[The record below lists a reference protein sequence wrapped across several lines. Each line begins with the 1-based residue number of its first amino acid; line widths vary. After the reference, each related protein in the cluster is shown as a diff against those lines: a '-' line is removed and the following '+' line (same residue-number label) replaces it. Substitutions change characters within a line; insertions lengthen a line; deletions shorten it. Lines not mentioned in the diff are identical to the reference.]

1 MSFDKTLLHNFPY
14 RAKILR
20 PLTAAFA
27 LLLLVA
33 VSRPAIADPAI
44 APSQAYS
51 QRNTPEA
58 IARVARKLAAMLNP
72 NVRGMAPFNQAIH
85 AKRYA
90 AALHAFKQF
99 FMKKMLY
106 ANFKPGWSLSAWLPG
121 PSNASAARRAAI
133 FARANALLHGQM
145 IIKGKTVDIGE
156 PGAVNW
162 LKFSKGGMINGNVF
176 PWHVAAFDPL
186 VSAYTFTGNPKY
198 LRTWCDY
205 VDDWTLNQK
214 AGMAALKPELV
225 GDIFTGG
232 PYSLMALAQ
241 TLHDIAATPGS
252 SAALPA
258 ATLARVVMRVFWND
272 LPPAVVYFRSCPQ
285 NWDLA
290 AAPPFVED
298 AGYFDMFQVS
308 HLCLRLGR
316 RLMET
321 NITTQTFPDGTD
333 NQRDNGYNYAYPIA
347 AAQFMAALNRQN
359 IHPEWMTPEWLQQ
372 WNYNLQ
378 QRCRFL
384 WHCLTQNGEDPAG
397 LRADKRDRAPECLSV
412 TMSAAPSTLYETA
425 IQRLIYVYFH
435 AMQAKT
441 CSTSL
446 WLTHNYVISHEPE
459 PAYRS
464 EWFPYAGYYLLRNGW
479 KQDDALLFML
489 STNNPGKD
497 FRTVTDNNIVT
508 LRDFGQDLIATTQTG
523 AYGYNNSPLWVDGK
537 GEFFHAGIP
546 QWGHRGYMISVR
558 RDKPSRCF
566 WLSSRHFTVAQGV
579 YKGPFGDLPHGPDT
593 SAGIL
598 SDEIL
603 WNKAL
608 VQASQNAIRGVR
620 YARWI
625 EAPGGSGLYI
635 ITDRISSSVPHKYSE
650 LWPLPIGS
658 SKFTVFRNRDIV
670 ADQAAQSIKTRTPG
684 VANLSMYNFG
694 QPVKYTKQLDRIRTK
709 WIYSHRLYNLCI
721 IHANWKNQGGHS
733 LLITVIDPR
742 KNMAHRIASIRA
754 LSPGHDVQGFTAHL
768 KNKMTIEYLAATNRA
783 RPLTLGAI
791 TADAKSLLLETAPGG
806 TIRGV
811 VLGCLHLTANG
822 ASEQLPRPDFEF
834 ALRSGSFTIR
844 HLVYRPIL
852 PVKILPG
859 NTNGFVG
866 SQQIALT
873 CPTPDVQIR
882 YTLDG
887 ISPDAHSPLYTR
899 PFTID
904 RSTVIKARAFRY
916 GVTAMPFTQDGT
928 EVTDVSRAVFTR
940 LHMEP
945 AQHVRQQPAS
955 GLLYDYYKGSWRSV
969 LLFHHLLKPQGSGV
983 VPKLFDLKFRKGAP
997 GPCAFRYAGY
1007 FDAPADGAYTFYA
1020 PHELVATTLMAG
1032 YSLRVTVDGNR
1043 WYPATSRHA
1052 YGTWTIGLKK
1062 GLHSFQVFW
1071 GNYRTPGLAAKL
1083 NNPGLKAPLI
1093 WNGVTPNL
1101 EISGP
1106 NLVKQPIRSA
1116 WLRR

>member
-1 MSFDKTLLHNFPY
+1 MQPFDQAM
-14 RAKILR
+14 RAR
-20 PLTAAFA
+20 NYTAA
-27 LLLLVA
+27 L
-33 VSRPAIADPAI
+33 
-44 APSQAYS
+44 Q
-51 QRNTPEA
+51 
-58 IARVARKLAAMLNP
+58 
-72 NVRGMAPFNQAIH
+72 
-85 AKRYA
+85 
-90 AALHAFKQF
+90 AFKQLLLHRMRYINTNSGLF
-99 FMKKMLY
+99 G
-106 ANFKPGWSLSAWLPG
+106 AAWLPG
-121 PSNASAARRAAI
+121 PRNASAARRAAI
-133 FARANALLHGQM
+133 FARADALLHGRM
-145 IIKGKTVDIGE
+145 IMNGKTTDIGA

-162 LKFSKGGMINGNVF
+162 RKFSKGGMINGNVF

-186 VSAYTFTGNPKY
+186 ISAYAFTGKPKY
-198 LRTWCDY
+198 LRTWAAY
-205 VDDWTLNQK
+205 ADDWAINQTG
-214 AGMAALKPELV
+214 GMARLKPELV

-232 PYSLMALAQ
+232 PYTLVSFAQ
-241 TLHDIAATPGS
+241 VLHCIAATPGG
-252 SAALPA
+252 AEALPA
-258 ATLARVVMRVFWND
+258 ATLARVVIRVFWND
-272 LPPAVVYFRSCPQ
+272 LPTAMVYFQACPQ
-285 NWDLA
+285 NWALA
-290 AAPPFVED
+290 ASPPFLAD
-298 AGYFDMFQVS
+298 SGFYAMFRVS
-308 HLCLRLGR
+308 HACLRLAR
-316 RLMET
+316 RLMEV
-321 NITTQTFPDGTD
+321 NVTTQTFPDGTD

-347 AAQFMAALNRQN
+347 AAQFMSALNEVN
-359 IHPEWMTPEWLQQ
+359 LHPAWITPEWRQQ

-378 QRCRFL
+378 QRCKFL

-397 LRADKRDRAPECLSV
+397 LRADKRNRTPECLSV
-412 TMSAAPSTLYETA
+412 TMKAAPSTLYEPA
-425 IQRLIYVYFH
+425 IQRLMYVYFH
-435 AMQAKT
+435 SMQAKT
-441 CSTSL
+441 YSTSL

-546 QWGHRGYMISVR
+546 QWGHRGYLISVR

-579 YKGPFGDLPHGPDT
+579 YKGPFGNLPQGPDT
-593 SAGIL
+593 SVGIL

-635 ITDRISSSVPHKYSE
+635 ITDRISSNVPHQYSE

-658 SKFTVFRNRDIV
+658 SKFPVFRNRDIV

-733 LLITVIDPR
+733 LLITVLDPQG
-742 KNMAHRIASIRA
+742 KNMANRIASIHA
-754 LSPGHDVQGFTAHL
+754 LSPGHNVQGFTAHL
-768 KNKMTIEYLAATNRA
+768 KNKMTIEYLAATDRP

-791 TADAKSLLLETAPGG
+791 TADAKSLLLETGPGG

-811 VLGCLHLTANG
+811 VLGCRYLRANG
-822 ASEQLPRPDFEF
+822 VNEQLPRADFEF
-834 ALRSGSFTIR
+834 ALRGGSFTMR
-844 HLVYRPIL
+844 HRAYRPIL

-866 SQQIALT
+866 SEQIALT

-882 YTLDG
+882 YTLNG
-887 ISPDAHSPLYTR
+887 TSPDAHSPLYTR

-904 RSTVIKARAFRY
+904 RSTVVKARAFRP
-916 GVTAMPFTQDGT
+916 GVTQVPVTQDGT
-928 EVTDVSRAVFTR
+928 EVTDVSRAAFTR
-940 LHMEP
+940 LHMQP
-945 AQHVRQQPAS
+945 AQHSKRQPGQ
-955 GLLYDYYKGSWRSV
+955 GLHYNYYRGSWRSV
-969 LLFHHLLKPQGSGV
+969 FLFHHLLKQQGSGV
-983 VPKLFDLKFRKGAP
+983 APKLFDLKIRKGAP
-997 GPCAFRYAGY
+997 GPFAFLYAGY

-1020 PHELVATTLMAG
+1020 PHALVATTVLPG
-1032 YSLRVTVDGNR
+1032 YVLRLDVGGIR
-1043 WYPATSRHA
+1043 WYPATGRHA

-1062 GLHSFQVFW
+1062 GLHSFQLYW
-1071 GNYRTPGLAAKL
+1071 GDYRTPGLAAKL
-1083 NNPGLKAPLI
+1083 DNPGLKAPYV
-1093 WNGVTPNL
+1093 WNGTKPNL
-1101 EISGP
+1101 EVSGP
-1106 NLVKQPIRSA
+1106 NLPKQPIPRA
-1116 WLRR
+1116 WLRQ